1 MRQENDGKRAAKIA
15 AKSVFDVNNSRLG
28 IGAFSR
34 PLLDHEARSFK
45 RAWEMEALPGFED
58 FQLDTQRVSFVSK
71 PEGVANAWK
80 AIDRLLAFAT
90 QAVRKAG

>member
-1 MRQENDGKRAAKIA
+1 MRQPSEGKRPAKVSS
-15 AKSVFDVNNSRLG
+15 KSVFEVDNSRLG

-58 FQLDTQRVSFVSK
+58 FQLDAKRVSFVSK

-90 QAVRKAG
+90 EPVRKAS